1 MLSLELCSCAVLF
14 AQAVQAVAEG
24 GAQSLAQA
32 AGSLLSSL
40 SDRAK
45 GVFYDPEKETTS
57 VAEGVKGD
65 KAERDL
71 VA

>member
-1 MLSLELCSCAVLF
+1 MF

-45 GVFYDPEKETTS
+45 GVFYDPQKKTTS